1 MYRGIF
7 GTQHQDL
14 ILLGRQSIYINTH
27 NNKNNILLYIAG
39 KRKICHENTLT
50 THRKH
55 LEKTCC
61 INIILIQIIYIY
73 IYKSIEKV
81 IRTRSIL
88 SIYPFIYLSIDISSI
103 HLSTIYFFPI
113 YYSLSIL
120 LNLYLSLLGILFC
133 FFVSHYNIK

>member
-14 ILLGRQSIYINTH
+14 ILLSRQSIYINTH
-27 NNKNNILLYIAG
+27 NNKNNIYFIQ
-39 KRKICHENTLT
+39 
-50 THRKH
+50 
-55 LEKTCC
+55 LEKEKYVIKH
-61 INIILIQIIYIY
+61 INYTQKTFRKDLLHKHHFDSNYIY

-103 HLSTIYFFPI
+103 LLSTIYFFPI